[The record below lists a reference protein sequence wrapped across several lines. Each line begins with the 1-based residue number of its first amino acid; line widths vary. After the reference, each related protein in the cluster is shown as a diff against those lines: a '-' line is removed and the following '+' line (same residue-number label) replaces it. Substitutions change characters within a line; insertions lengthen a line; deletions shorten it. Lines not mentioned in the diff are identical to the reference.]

1 MNIKIEGS
9 EFRLD
14 ALKWAI
20 IFGLVFGSVYV
31 NSMYAA
37 ESPLLRALSG
47 VVVGIV
53 IVIISLQTAKGNAV
67 WELAKEAKVEIRKVV
82 WPTTQE
88 LTQTTLIVVAV
99 VIFVGFILWGL
110 DSGLSWGIKSIIG

>member
-20 IFGLVFGSVYV
+20 IFGLVFWSVYV

-37 ESPLLRALSG
+37 ESPLLRALAG